1 MKRSNS
7 GIQRG
12 TDPPSTR
19 PILDKAPTKAL
30 SYSNVYSPAR
40 NYLSSQSRT
49 RSLSLDKVSRSSKRN
64 TEKGQ
69 SARRSEVRTPKS
81 ASGRATRKLTRA
93 ISDSPRRKPATP
105 FLPTSAKES
114 RTSTSST
121 KSVSSGR
128 TIQTAQDSLSLI
140 EASPVSRTSALR
152 IHHSKSC
159 TGADMFRSPE
169 SPIEDSPLASNRFFK
184 RAGSLGSA
192 TFQTL
197 QDSLSLISLSPSRN
211 GHDLEDGLDRRQQP
225 KSKSFSGIA
234 MYLKQQKTSKSPIR
248 KPKLVSKHFSQHTCA
263 FQDVQ
268 RSQSRSRTCRRECFR
283 SMPTY

>member
-1 MKRSNS
+1 
-7 GIQRG
+7 
-12 TDPPSTR
+12 
-19 PILDKAPTKAL
+19 
-30 SYSNVYSPAR
+30 
-40 NYLSSQSRT
+40 
-49 RSLSLDKVSRSSKRN
+49 
-64 TEKGQ
+64 
-69 SARRSEVRTPKS
+69 
-81 ASGRATRKLTRA
+81 
-93 ISDSPRRKPATP
+93 
-105 FLPTSAKES
+105 
-114 RTSTSST
+114 
-121 KSVSSGR
+121 
-128 TIQTAQDSLSLI
+128 LSLI